1 MRVCFYALIF
11 QYSLALKGYLA
22 ILAKNKLMLLS
33 EFLFAL
39 NQVDRIEIKTPDGAF
54 VPPNFHITE
63 VGKVE
68 NTLLIVAA
76 PSEKKVSLIFNCG
89 VPMMLSTVCTL
100 KKPSIL
106 YDYRN
111 SVYS

>member
-1 MRVCFYALIF
+1 
-11 QYSLALKGYLA
+11 
-22 ILAKNKLMLLS
+22 MLLS

-54 VPPNFHITE
+54 VPPHFHITE

-68 NTLLIVAA
+68 KHFIDCGGT
-76 PSEKKVSLIFNCG
+76 SEKKVSLIFNCG